1 MTAHIVKRVEALE
14 IDASRA
20 DHNLQVVIA
29 EPGET
34 SDQALRRVGIDAA
47 ASDVMVVVFE

>member
-1 MTAHIVKRVEALE
+1 MTTSIRSRLAALE